1 MSETSF
7 EKDFGFKLNT
17 ADAKTLVDAQRKMFG
32 HMLDGMHRI
41 ARLAAEHPND
51 EGFQKGYEAYERLTE
66 YTRKMMLA
74 TSMEELEGIF
84 VESKKFTG
92 NYLSDIVTEAL
103 TLMQGEM
110 HKGL

>member
-74 TSMEELEGIF
+74 TSIPASSFAQTLPSEKDAYMSCL
-84 VESKKFTG
+84 
-92 NYLSDIVTEAL
+92 LSVRAAR
-103 TLMQGEM
+103 LM
-110 HKGL
+110 LPTV

>member
-84 VESKKFTG
+84 VESKKFATS
-92 NYLSDIVTEAL
+92 YLNSLLTDTL
-103 TLMQGEM
+103 TLMQEEM
-110 HKGL
+110 NKGL